1 MFDIKGWVIYAV
13 YIAFHFIKTI
23 FEIITLKSRING
35 VSEEIIFYRRVSRQD
50 NIKSLRPK
58 KKNAL

>member
-1 MFDIKGWVIYAV
+1 MFDVKGWVIYVA

-23 FEIITLKSRING
+23 FELISLKSRTNG
-35 VSEEIIFYRRVSRQD
+35 VSEEIIFYRRVSRKD